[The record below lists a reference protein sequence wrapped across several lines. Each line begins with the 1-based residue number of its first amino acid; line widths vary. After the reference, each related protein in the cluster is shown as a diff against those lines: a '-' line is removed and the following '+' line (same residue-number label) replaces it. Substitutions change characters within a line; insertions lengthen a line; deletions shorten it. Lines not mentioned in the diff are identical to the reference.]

1 MAALVSKFD
10 KLLCARIVPRQLVLV
25 LQEKLV
31 MLMRESPFLS
41 YKMLCA
47 IHTPQSV
54 VLLFRGITAACV
66 PKEKGENNVQ

>member
-31 MLMRESPFLS
+31 MLMRESPFL
-41 YKMLCA
+41 
-47 IHTPQSV
+47 
-54 VLLFRGITAACV
+54 
-66 PKEKGENNVQ
+66 